1 MQHTLWYI
9 NLPSMHEHVVK
20 FPYARSSGEPKHTTA
35 NFFSL
40 FLHLSAVPKN
50 STQGKFA
57 YICHFQRI
65 GIINVTKFEKTRIHF
80 VTFLLPS
87 PPPSPSSM
95 LKLPIHI
102 YGFCPKRTDTNGY
115 FRRWSSE

>member
-1 MQHTLWYI
+1 
-9 NLPSMHEHVVK
+9 MHEHVVK
-20 FPYARSSGEPKHTTA
+20 FPYARSSGEHKHTTA

-65 GIINVTKFEKTRIHF
+65 GIINVTKFEKTRNHF
-80 VTFLLPS
+80 VSDIFVAVAVAVAVVDAKAPYSHLRLLS
-87 PPPSPSSM
+87 KKERYKRIFSSM
-95 LKLPIHI
+95 V
-102 YGFCPKRTDTNGY
+102 
-115 FRRWSSE
+115 FRIRS

>member
-1 MQHTLWYI
+1 
-9 NLPSMHEHVVK
+9 MHEHVVK
-20 FPYARSSGEPKHTTA
+20 FPHARSPGEPKHTTA

-80 VTFLLPS
+80 VSDIFVAVAVAVVDAKAP
-87 PPPSPSSM
+87 
-95 LKLPIHI
+95 
-102 YGFCPKRTDTNGY
+102 
-115 FRRWSSE
+115 